1 MDMDAVFIGCVKS
14 SEVFLRKLCELDINI
29 VGVITK
35 AQSNFNSDFV
45 DLSTLC
51 KENAIDCIF
60 VEDIN
65 DKDSVSY
72 IKNKKPDIIFCL
84 GWSRLL
90 KQQILEIPRLGTVG
104 FHPAALPYNRG
115 RHPLIWALALGLQE
129 TASTFFLMNE
139 GADTGDI
146 ISQKKIHINYEDDAA
161 TLYAK
166 VLKAGCTQLEEIVNG
181 LNNGK
186 LMPLRQTVSDGNS
199 WRKRGITDGK
209 IDWRMS
215 SRAIYNL
222 VRALTK
228 PYVGAHFEYK
238 GREYKVWKV
247 KEIET
252 DSYDNIECGKIIE
265 VFGLNHFMIKVYDGL
280 IEVVE
285 CDNIDLQAGDYL

>member
-1 MDMDAVFIGCVKS
+1 MEMNAVFIGCVKT

-29 VGVITK
+29 VGAITK
-35 AQSNFNSDFV
+35 AQSKFNSDFV
-45 DLSTLC
+45 DLSILC
-51 KENAIDCIF
+51 KEKGIDYIYT
-60 VEDIN
+60 ENIN
-65 DKDSVSY
+65 DEDSVNY
-72 IKNKKPDIIFCL
+72 IKSKKPDIIFCL
-84 GWSRLL
+84 GWSQLI
-90 KQQILEIPRLGTVG
+90 KKQILEIPRGGTVG

-146 ISQKKIHINYEDDAA
+146 ISQIKIPINYEDDAA
-161 TLYAK
+161 ALYAK

-181 LNNGK
+181 FNKGEF
-186 LMPLRQTVSDGNS
+186 MPLRQTVSDGNS
-199 WRKRGITDGK
+199 WRKRGKTDGK

-215 SRAIYNL
+215 RRAIYNL

-228 PYVGAHFEYK
+228 PYVGAHFEYN

-252 DSYDNIECGKIIE
+252 DSYENIECGKIIK
-265 VFGLNHFMIKVYDGL
+265 VFDSDHFLVKVYDGL
-280 IEVVE
+280 IEVIE
-285 CDNIDLQAGDYL
+285 CDGVDLQAGDYL